1 MKRHVELNGARSKKF
16 ICPPGN
22 VFNSIS
28 SPSLPWSLTMNDK
41 NVVDTCVTPLSLF
54 FLQTVDIV
62 FFCITHPTRYYLGK
76 CFSLYSQSLRN
87 FFLKKTDNNP
97 DFNTQAK
104 KSLHIFREPPSC
116 LIWDTYICHF
126 HPLPQNHNKISGD
139 KKNGGR
145 RQGLANVLNYRPE
158 AFDLTFISMSRGK
171 AKRR

>member
-54 FLQTVDIV
+54 FLQTVDIIL
-62 FFCITHPTRYYLGK
+62 FCITHPTRYLGK
-76 CFSLYSQSLRN
+76 RFSLYSQSLRN

-97 DFNTQAK
+97 DFNTKQKNHSIYFENPPHVLSEILTFAIFTPSPKTTTKSQAIK
-104 KSLHIFREPPSC
+104 KTA
-116 LIWDTYICHF
+116 D
-126 HPLPQNHNKISGD
+126 GD
-139 KKNGGR
+139 K
-145 RQGLANVLNYRPE
+145 AWP
-158 AFDLTFISMSRGK
+158 TC
-171 AKRR
+171 